1 MAKGFSIM
9 DIMNE
14 MSKEGAATETETIEK
29 VSVYD
34 IQPNEDN
41 FYQYSN
47 IEELKNSIYAMGGVQ
62 QNLLLVRLPEGST
75 HKYKALA
82 GHRRREACLQL
93 VTEGHKEFE
102 LVPAVIKENIDSD
115 TEETL
120 LVMTNSTQRTLTDWE
135 KVMQHMKL
143 KEIIPKLKKRQGLDG
158 KTRALESDYLGVS
171 EGQIAIYN
179 TIGTKLNEWLMDWFK
194 NGKIGISLAYEAA
207 KLEPEQQEQL
217 VEIAKDKGN
226 FTEEDIKRIVG
237 SRPIE
242 GQMMIT
248 EQNENDEVLHPAAES
263 KKIPTDDEIIWL
275 YNCVIKKYDTDRNML
290 KEELIEKFGHSNAG
304 GCRDGGM
311 YDFSH
316 KGVRI
321 NGSDYIT
328 YSELVKRINMLIPE
342 EEKVTESDTFAEDP
356 EISTREEK
364 PKEIP
369 YSTDNVDNAISLIF
383 DVAEFP
389 TDKLEELKEL
399 FRQGKDAHT
408 GYISQQNVFN
418 NMLPYQNR
426 YVRIK
431 NECGYEVEFL
441 HTNRTIRIPRLPFW
455 KAFEEYF
462 EWEWKEEPQEEQ
474 SNIDE
479 DEKVTESDTFEEEES
494 PAAENKEPDELCHET
509 KKYEDFVIKT
519 YKKSGS
525 LWNVKPT
532 LDNVFETVRKLLEDW
547 DDIQQITIVPKKG
560 E

>member
-62 QNLLLVRLPEGST
+62 QNLLLVRLPEGSA

-93 VTEGHKEFE
+93 VLEGHKEFE

-158 KTRALESDYLGVS
+158 KTRALESDYLGIS

-194 NGKIGISLAYEAA
+194 NGKIGISIAYEAA

-275 YNCVIKKYDTDRNML
+275 YNYRIKEYDDDRDML
-290 KEELIEKFGHSNAG
+290 KEQLIEKFGRSNAG
-304 GCRDGGM
+304 GCCDGGM
-311 YDFSH
+311 YDFSR

-328 YSELVKRINMLIPE
+328 YSELVKRINMLIPKDA
-342 EEKVTESDTFAEDP
+342 KVTESDTFAVEP
-356 EISTREEK
+356 EISTIDEK
-364 PKEIP
+364 PEKIP
-369 YSTDNVDNAISLIF
+369 YSIDRDNINHAISLIF
-383 DVAEFP
+383 DVNEFP
-389 TDKLEELKEL
+389 TDKFNELLEL
-399 FRQGKDAHT
+399 FRQGKDGYM
-408 GYISQQNVFN
+408 GYISQESVFD
-418 NMLPYQNR
+418 NMLPYENS
-426 YVRIK
+426 YVRVK
-431 NECGYEVEFL
+431 NECGYRVEFI
-441 HTNRTIRIPRLPFW
+441 HTNKIINIPRYPFW
-455 KAFEEYF
+455 KEFEKYF
-462 EWEWKEEPQEEQ
+462 EWEWREEPQE
-474 SNIDE
+474 NIDE
-479 DEKVTESDTFEEEES
+479 EEKVTESDTFEEEES
-494 PAAENKEPDELCHET
+494 PAAEDIESETVALRGGYDTSQIDELILNYEIVL
-509 KKYEDFVIKT
+509 KDAIEYKRMKAIYKYNC
-519 YKKSGS
+519 
-525 LWNVKPT
+525 L
-532 LDNVFETVRKLLEDW
+532 LDALELLK
-547 DDIQQITIVPKKG
+547 QKVNG
-560 E
+560 